1 MEFPCNLNGVTVA
14 LPSKIL
20 QSSGVGVHKNSKS
33 TSGPMQE
40 IIRSVIVKRLECEEI
55 QLVN

>member
-40 IIRSVIVKRLECEEI
+40 GIRSVIVKRLDTLECEI
-55 QLVN
+55 N